1 MDARIKNKIIAEIT
15 ATTGKTIKQTVRKSL
30 KRALPEDFV
39 KKTTYDTKQSNES
52 KVQWFQ
58 NLEIKE
64 IKSDTKE
71 IIASWK
77 KSTKQ

>member
-1 MDARIKNKIIAEIT
+1 MDARIKNEIIAEIT
-15 ATTGKTIKQTVRKSL
+15 ATTVKTIKQTVRKSL
-30 KRALPEDFV
+30 KWALPEDFV
-39 KKTTYDTKQSNES
+39 KKTTCDTKQSNES

-64 IKSDTKE
+64 IKSDTKQ